1 MPPTNI
7 SIDNNQKN
15 MWHLK
20 IIAYLYLRIWINIFD
35 YEENNNITNGR
46 CNNDSASC
54 RTKHYT
60 R

>member
-1 MPPTNI
+1 
-7 SIDNNQKN
+7 

-20 IIAYLYLRIWINIFD
+20 IIAYLYLRFWINIFD

-46 CNNDSASC
+46 CNNGSASC

>member
-1 MPPTNI
+1 
-7 SIDNNQKN
+7 

-35 YEENNNITNGR
+35 YEENDNITNGC
-46 CNNDSASC
+46 CNNGTASC